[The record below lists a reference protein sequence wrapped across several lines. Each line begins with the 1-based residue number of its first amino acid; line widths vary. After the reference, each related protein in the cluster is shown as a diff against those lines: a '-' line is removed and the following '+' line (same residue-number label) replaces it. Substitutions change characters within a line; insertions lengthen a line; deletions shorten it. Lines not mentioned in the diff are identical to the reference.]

1 MMLNVAVPAGWHNF
15 ERQIGDQPI
24 RQVVEQFALGIV
36 NLPRDPGEGPEVLP
50 FALDDNIVHRLG
62 GRQVAEVA
70 VRRVL
75 AAFVA
80 DAQGVQVAEVT
91 QQSASRVKAISPS
104 VLLALAMVLPI
115 VAFCLLLWLAGRT
128 RGAADAVAP
137 ADFANWQSGTGS

>member
-24 RQVVEQFALGIV
+24 RQVVEQFALGMV
-36 NLPRDPGEGPEVLP
+36 NLPSDPGEGPEVLP

-62 GRQVAEVA
+62 GKQVAEVA

-104 VLLALAMVLPI
+104 VLLALAHGAAHRRLLPAL
-115 VAFCLLLWLAGRT
+115 VAGGPRAWRGGRHCAGRF
-128 RGAADAVAP
+128 R
-137 ADFANWQSGTGS
+137 